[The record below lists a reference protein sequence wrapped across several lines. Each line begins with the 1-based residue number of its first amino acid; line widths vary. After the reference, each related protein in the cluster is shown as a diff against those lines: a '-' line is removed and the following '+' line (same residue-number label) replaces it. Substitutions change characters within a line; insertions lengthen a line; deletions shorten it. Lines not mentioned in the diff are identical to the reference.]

1 VNIIRLLLVLRQFVQ
16 NSPAFK
22 IPSYIFFRAGVTVD
36 LSKDKDTENNKIQKK
51 SKDEQ
56 NNKEEDDQFS
66 MDI

>member
-1 VNIIRLLLVLRQFVQ
+1 METVWFVQ
-16 NSPAFK
+16 NTSAFK
-22 IPSYIFFRAGVTVD
+22 IPRHIFFHAGVTVD